1 MSIQPTCI
9 CVCVCTPGVSRGQR
23 APLDPLDK
31 SYGLLGAVEVEV
43 LETELG
49 FCARTAVSKLLSD
62 LSSPNEHMLIQVD
75 D

>member
-1 MSIQPTCI
+1 M
-9 CVCVCTPGVSRGQR
+9 CVCTPGVSRGQR
-23 APLDPLDK
+23 APWDSLDQ

-62 LSSPNEHMLIQVD
+62 LSSPNNRMLIQVD